1 MAPGGTI
8 CRAARRQFFT
18 FMKFKNF
25 LSSLHRE
32 ESGQDLLEY
41 ALVLATVLAA
51 IVFGADSVANVIGN
65 ALTAIGGRV
74 QGIVQ

>member
-1 MAPGGTI
+1 
-8 CRAARRQFFT
+8 
-18 FMKFKNF
+18 MKFKNF